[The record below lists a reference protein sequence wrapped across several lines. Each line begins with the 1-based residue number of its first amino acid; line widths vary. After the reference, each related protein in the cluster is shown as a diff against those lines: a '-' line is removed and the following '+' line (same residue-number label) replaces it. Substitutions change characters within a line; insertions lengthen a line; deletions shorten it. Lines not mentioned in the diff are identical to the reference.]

1 MAVSV
6 REKPRLALHAII
18 ETPGGNRYRHAIDEP
33 SAENIPSG
41 QKFGDSMPGGF
52 DQCEYALPRKP
63 GVTYQD
69 LERLSTIYIKGTG
82 GEPAGEYRL
91 ERTPRTSGTER
102 SISVQGVGYQ
112 AHLEDDKSAR
122 EIYVDQDLSHWGS
135 ASTQRKVNVA
145 AVSFQIHD
153 ATVNP
158 DTTTGAPALETFVD
172 EIGSN
177 QPIAEGWYD
186 ASGLTIGSIYYAWKK
201 SSTVNNADTNWHW
214 TVLASSTDTE
224 TSTDSSGELRAA
236 GPGTGTLTATTTT
249 AKKFGKVQFYYGTTS
264 TVNGIHYS
272 IFWTRLAV
280 YGNHG
285 LTKQGTASATDA
297 QGFYASDVIANA
309 LSRWAPLLSYTT
321 GADGT
326 IKPTSFVIPQLEFRE
341 PTTVADMIQQA
352 NRFHIRDWAVWDNK
366 TFYYH
371 DRGDRGRSWRARVAP
386 AQLEETGPAVDR
398 LWNGVIVQFRDVDGT
413 VKTVG
418 PTGASTDST
427 SADLI
432 DTDSENPANKVGIRR
447 WTKIDMGI
455 VSTTAAAT
463 EVGRRFLIETKALDS
478 SGKAQLVGHVEDD
491 KGILRPYWQV
501 RAGDTIS
508 FVDAADP
515 SPRRI
520 VKTEKDVDAKTCT
533 VDLDAPPD
541 GLAAILERLGV
552 VLVPFG
558 L

>member
-6 REKPRLALHAII
+6 REKPRTALHYVI
-18 ETPGGNRYRHAIDEP
+18 ETPSGNRYRHAEDEP

-41 QKFGDSMPGGF
+41 AKFGDSMPGGF

-69 LERLSTIYIKGTG
+69 LERLSTIYVKGPG

-102 SISVQGVGYQ
+102 SISVQGVGWQ
-112 AHLEDDKSAR
+112 AHLEDNKSAS
-122 EIYVDQDLSHWGS
+122 EVYVDRDLSHWGTMS
-135 ASTQRKVNVA
+135 RQRRLNLIAATFSYIGDGQVDADTSTGLPALQLGFDGTGA
-145 AVSFQIHD
+145 AVSF
-153 ATVNP
+153 
-158 DTTTGAPALETFVD
+158 FV
-172 EIGSN
+172 EM
-177 QPIAEGWYD
+177 WYD
-186 ASGLTIGSIYYAWKK
+186 AGAGNTLGSIYY
-201 SSTVNNADTNWHW
+201 DF
-214 TVLASSTDTE
+214 
-224 TSTDSSGELRAA
+224 TSTNSLSTYSGAIGISSNDLDTFHSITADLLTGTNST
-236 GPGTGTLTATTTT
+236 GTGTLSATTAFRYGFVQHYVAGISPSAVTHLFT
-249 AKKFGKVQFYYGTTS
+249 VRRVAVFGS
-264 TVNGIHYS
+264 
-272 IFWTRLAV
+272 
-280 YGNHG
+280 HG
-285 LTKQGTASATDA
+285 LTKRGTAPDE
-297 QGFYASDVIANA
+297 GFYASDIIANA
-309 LSRWAPLLSYTT
+309 VSRWAPLLNYST

-326 IKPTSFVIPQLEFRE
+326 IKPTTFVIPQLEFRE

-352 NRFHIRDWAVWDNK
+352 NRFHIRDWAVWDDK
-366 TFYYH
+366 TLYYH
-371 DRGDRGRSWRARVAP
+371 DRGDRGKAWRARVAP

-413 VKTVG
+413 MKTVG
-418 PTGASTDST
+418 PTGSSADST
-427 SADLI
+427 SSDLI
-432 DTDSENPANKVGIRR
+432 DTDSENPANKLGIRR

-491 KGILRPYWQV
+491 KGVVRPYWQV
-501 RAGDTIS
+501 RSGDTIS
-508 FVDAADP
+508 FVDAADT

-520 VKTEKDVDAKTCT
+520 VKTEKDVDARTCT

-541 GLAAILERLGV
+541 GLNAILERLGV
-552 VLVPFG
+552 VLVPLG